1 MKYNE
6 NELKEKSSIEGY
18 YVLSS
23 KQITNKYY
31 DVKSLYCKN
40 HNLVLDY
47 FVERI
52 NSTEIDCIVSI
63 ELGGALIAVGLSE
76 RLNKSVA
83 IFRKEKPSIGRPV
96 GKCLIVDD
104 VSTSGNSINII
115 KKWVE
120 DCDAEISQV
129 IVGIDRRIKN
139 NENATIKFGH

>member
-6 NELKEKSSIEGY
+6 NELKEKSSVEGY
-18 YVLSS
+18 FILSS
-23 KQITNKYY
+23 RQVTGKYY
-31 DVKSLYCKN
+31 NLKDLFCRD

-52 NSTEIDCIVSI
+52 NGKIDCVVSI

-96 GKCLIVDD
+96 GKCLVIDD
-104 VSTSGNSINII
+104 VSSTGNSLNIV
-115 KKWVE
+115 KKWVQ
-120 DCDAEISQV
+120 DCGAEVVQE
-129 IVGIDRRIKN
+129 IVGIDRRK
-139 NENATIKFGH
+139 KLK